1 MFGSGAF
8 LSERFI
14 GAFQTSCIE
23 NSERFSERSLSEM
36 LGNDRIFRSAHTYKY
51 LHFFWNA
58 TVEKRGNIPNAH
70 AEICQGKNQAAG
82 ARKNA
87 FSLGSL
93 LLRRCRSGSR
103 NGQNWLLHCV
113 IYTNISNTLKRAP
126 SEAARKRREAAG
138 PCQNLTQPCRVSAV
152 WTPLPWNV

>member
-103 NGQNWLLHCV
+103 NGQNWPLLCV
-113 IYTNISNTLKRAP
+113 I
-126 SEAARKRREAAG
+126 SEAVKQRGSGEQRENPPVTAAAVPAEKARPTAHGHA
-138 PCQNLTQPCRVSAV
+138 
-152 WTPLPWNV
+152 